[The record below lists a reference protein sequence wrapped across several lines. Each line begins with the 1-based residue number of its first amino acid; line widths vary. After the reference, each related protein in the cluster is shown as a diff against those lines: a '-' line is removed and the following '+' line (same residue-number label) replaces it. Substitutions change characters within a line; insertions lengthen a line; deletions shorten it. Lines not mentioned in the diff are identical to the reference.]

1 MLVFT
6 LVVRPPSFLQLVRNV
21 ALHERE
27 PPVGLEEGLV
37 SHRILRKSEREL
49 SGDTERHHGFG
60 ERGCIINRLGG
71 CRGKMFK
78 INRNVSLASAF
89 PSERLGVG
97 FEETLVGGFPVTLM
111 RVESVHGRIR
121 HVALRAEEKRGRVQR
136 KTEDQRREPFK
147 RDYRLRTQV
156 VRVLE
161 PMNKIWGKLD
171 PLDVLANVVR
181 KIARGQTTSEQVWQM
196 AAWMRV
202 SILML

>member
-1 MLVFT
+1 
-6 LVVRPPSFLQLVRNV
+6 
-21 ALHERE
+21 
-27 PPVGLEEGLV
+27 
-37 SHRILRKSEREL
+37 
-49 SGDTERHHGFG
+49 
-60 ERGCIINRLGG
+60 
-71 CRGKMFK
+71 MFK

-171 PLDVLANVVR
+171 PLDVLANVVS
-181 KIARGQTTSEQVWQM
+181 KIARGTDDFGAGVADGSMDAGVDTDVVAQELDFAALDDCMLVQLVAIRVRVDRRQTFDLRGRCRSTSCKF
-196 AAWMRV
+196 
-202 SILML
+202 L